1 MKVSLNWLRELVEL
15 EGLDGAEVARAL
27 TRAGVE
33 VEGRARFGDFA
44 GVVVAEVRG
53 KRPHPGAAK
62 LTLVDVWDGSS
73 VTQVVCGAPNV
84 PEPGAFV
91 LWARPGA
98 RLPDGTVL
106 SPKEVRGVVSPGML
120 CAEDELGLGESH
132 EGIVVLQK
140 SDGVQAGDDAATA
153 LGVPDEIFELS
164 LTPNRPDC
172 LGHLGVAREVAALT
186 GRALK
191 PRARRAVATHQR
203 IDGTASP
210 DGRVVIEDAE
220 GCPRYT
226 ALVLDG
232 VTIGPSPLRTRLRL
246 QSLGVRAIS
255 NVVDVTNLVM
265 LETGQPIHAFDLD
278 RLAGGRII
286 VRAAKEGEKQ
296 KTLDEVERT
305 HAAGDVLICD
315 GNSVPC
321 GIGGV
326 MGGGDSEVRP
336 ETTRLLVE
344 SAAFDP
350 TRIRRTAR
358 RLGLHTEAA
367 HRFERGVDPNA
378 PTDASLR
385 CAALVE
391 ELAGGRV
398 AGPLVD
404 VVARPAVLAPKVI
417 RLRPART
424 QALLVGVGR
433 FSLDGKEIDPALGGA
448 LSPAAQVRAL
458 EALGLGV
465 SAVAGDA
472 AAALE
477 VTVPTARPD
486 LTREVDLIEE
496 IARLVGYD
504 PIPST
509 LPPIIIPPSPPEP
522 RARLAEAVRRALVG
536 VGLDETLCYAFVAP
550 QAIAA
555 LGLSD
560 GDRRARPRALANPL
574 REELSVLRT
583 ALVPGLVGALG
594 RNLSRGVTDVRLF
607 ELATVFLPRD
617 GAPPSEAPEERTHV
631 AGVLAGARDG
641 WLRPGAPVDLFD
653 AKGVVEEL
661 AAAVGWEVRW
671 GPGREP
677 WLHPGLQATVLVDG
691 EPRGVVGE
699 LHPDYR
705 ARAGIE
711 AVAFAFEL
719 DLAGLAARPT
729 TKTQPLPRF
738 PSAVRDLSFFI
749 DATVPAD
756 TVRATV
762 VAAAEPLLTDV
773 RVVEDYREAG
783 RVPEGKKGMLW
794 SFTFRSP
801 ERTLTDAEVDAAHA
815 RLRDRLVS
823 ALAIAPR

>member
-1 MKVSLNWLRELVEL
+1 VKVSLNWLRELVDL
-15 EGLDGAEVARAL
+15 DGLDGAEVARAL

-33 VEGRARFGDFA
+33 VEARTRFGDFA

-62 LTLVDVWDGSS
+62 LTLVDVWDGAT

-84 PEPGAFV
+84 PEAGALV

-106 SPKEVRGVVSPGML
+106 APKEVRGVVSPGML

-132 EGIVVLQK
+132 EGIIVLQK
-140 SDGVQAGDDAATA
+140 SDGLSAGEDAAAA
-153 LGVPDEIFELS
+153 LGLPDEIFELS

-172 LGHLGVAREVAALT
+172 LGHLGVAREVGALT
-186 GRALK
+186 GRSLK
-191 PRARRAVATHQR
+191 PRPRRATAERQR
-203 IDGTASP
+203 VDGAASP
-210 DGRVVIEDAE
+210 DGRVVIEDPA

-232 VTIGPSPLRTRLRL
+232 VTIAPSPIRVRLRL
-246 QSLGVRAIS
+246 QALGVRAIS

-286 VRAAKEGEKQ
+286 VRSAKAGERQ
-296 KTLDEVERT
+296 KTLDDVERV
-305 HAAGDVLICD
+305 HAVGDVLICD

-336 ETTRLLVE
+336 ETKRLLVE
-344 SAAFDP
+344 AAAFDP
-350 TRIRRTAR
+350 TRVRRTAK

-378 PTDASLR
+378 PPDASLR

-404 VVARPAVLAPKVI
+404 VVARPEVLAPRTI
-417 RLRPART
+417 RLRPERT
-424 QALLVGVGR
+424 QALLVGFDR
-433 FSLDGKEIDPALGGA
+433 IALDGKAIEPTLGGA
-448 LSPAAQVRAL
+448 LAPEAQRRAL
-458 EALGLGV
+458 EALGLSVRGADG
-465 SAVAGDA
+465 S
-472 AAALE
+472 ALE
-477 VTVPTARPD
+477 VTVPTFRPD
-486 LTREVDLIEE
+486 LTREVDLVEE

-509 LPPIIIPPSPPEP
+509 LPPLVAAPRPPE
-522 RARLAEAVRRALVG
+522 ARTRLTEAIRRALVG
-536 VGLDETLCYAFVAP
+536 VGLDETLTYAFVAP

-555 LGLSD
+555 LGLAD
-560 GDRRARPRALANPL
+560 GDRRSRPRALANPL

-583 ALVPGLVGALG
+583 ALLPGLVGALG

-617 GAPPSEAPEERTHV
+617 GGEAPQAPEERTHV
-631 AGVLAGARDG
+631 AGVLAGTRDG
-641 WLRPGAPVDLFD
+641 WLRPEGAPPVDFYD
-653 AKGVVEEL
+653 MKGVVEEL
-661 AAAVGWEVRW
+661 AAAVGWSLRFE
-671 GPGREP
+671 PAREP
-677 WLHPGLQATVLVDG
+677 YLHPGLQATIVVDG
-691 EPRGVVGE
+691 ERRGVVGE
-699 LHPDYR
+699 LHPAYR
-705 ARAGIE
+705 ERSGIE
-711 AVAFAFEL
+711 TVAFAFEL
-719 DLAGLAARPT
+719 ELAGLAARPT
-729 TKTQPLPRF
+729 TKTEPLPRF
-738 PSAVRDLSFFI
+738 PAAMRDLSFFV
-749 DATVPAD
+749 DAAVPAD
-756 TVRATV
+756 AVRATL
-762 VAAAEPLLTDV
+762 VAAGEPLLTDV

-783 RVPEGKKGMLW
+783 RVPDGKKGMLW

-823 ALAIAPR
+823 ALGIAPR

>member
-1 MKVSLNWLRELVEL
+1 MKVSLNWLRELVDL

-62 LTLVDVWDGSS
+62 LTLVDVWDGAA

-106 SPKEVRGVVSPGML
+106 APKEVRGVVSPGML
-120 CAEDELGLGESH
+120 CAEDELGLGEAH
-132 EGIVVLQK
+132 EGIVVLHEV
-140 SDGVQAGDDAATA
+140 DGLRAGDDAAAA
-153 LGVPDEIFELS
+153 LGLPDEILELS

-186 GRALK
+186 GRSLK
-191 PRARRAVATHQR
+191 ARPRRAAATVER
-203 IDGTASP
+203 VEGTKSP
-210 DGRVVIEDAE
+210 DGRVVIEDPE

-232 VTIGPSPLRTRLRL
+232 VKIGPSPLRVRLRL
-246 QSLGVRAIS
+246 QALGVRAIS

-278 RLAGGRII
+278 RLAGGRVI
-286 VRAAKEGEKQ
+286 VRGAKEGERQ
-296 KTLDEVERT
+296 KTLDGVERT

-315 GNSVPC
+315 GESVPC

-326 MGGGDSEVRP
+326 MGGGDSEVRA

-344 SAAFDP
+344 AAAFDP
-350 TRIRRTAR
+350 TRVRRTAK

-378 PTDASLR
+378 PPDASLR

-404 VVARPAVLAPKVI
+404 VVARPAVLAPRVI

-433 FSLDGKEIDPALGGA
+433 FALDGKEIDPALGGA
-448 LSPAAQVRAL
+448 LSAAAQVEAL
-458 EALGLGV
+458 DALGLQV

-472 AAALE
+472 EGTLE

-509 LPPIIIPPSPPEP
+509 LPPIVTPPSPPEP

-555 LGLSD
+555 LGLPD

-594 RNLSRGVTDVRLF
+594 RNLSRGVTDVRIF
-607 ELATVFLPRD
+607 ELATVFLPRE
-617 GAPPSEAPEERTHV
+617 GAPLEAPEERPHV
-631 AGVLAGARDG
+631 AGVISGARDG
-641 WLRPGAPVDLFD
+641 WLRPGAPVDFFD
-653 AKGVVEEL
+653 AKGIVEEL
-661 AAAVGWEVRW
+661 AAAVGWEVRFE
-671 GPGREP
+671 PSREP
-677 WLHPGLQATVLVDG
+677 WLHPGLQAAVIVDG
-691 EPRGVVGE
+691 ETRGVVGE

-705 ARAGIE
+705 ARVGIE
-711 AVAFAFEL
+711 AVAFAFEI
-719 DLAGLAARPT
+719 DLAGLVARPT
-729 TKTQPLPRF
+729 SKTEPLPRF
-738 PSAVRDLSFFI
+738 PAAVRDLSFFV
-749 DATVPAD
+749 DATVPSDA
-756 TVRATV
+756 VRATV
-762 VAAAEPLLTDV
+762 VAAAEPLLADL

-815 RLRDRLVS
+815 RLRDRLVA
-823 ALAIAPR
+823 ALKIAPR